1 MSTDDIGLNW
11 DRDLRED
18 RDMRLLL
25 EIEVWEE
32 RADTTEEGE
41 EARGVETKSELAV
54 L

>member
-1 MSTDDIGLNW
+1 
-11 DRDLRED
+11 
-18 RDMRLLL
+18 MRLLL

-41 EARGVETKSELAV
+41 AARGVETKSELAV